1 MHQNADKLSSRVRK
15 RIKKICT
22 LQVALTSDDCVSYG
36 IFAYSDKALT
46 LKRFIN
52 KKPHDC

>member
-22 LQVALTSDDCVSYG
+22 LQVALTSDDCVSKRNIC
-36 IFAYSDKALT
+36 IFRQGPNFKALYKQKT
-46 LKRFIN
+46 S
-52 KKPHDC
+52 